1 MNILFYS
8 PFNARSRD
16 SESLILALK
25 EQGHRLISLSQSE
38 GKGIH
43 PYLASAGVETF
54 SYVVK
59 SNNRLVYYIKHILYL
74 IRFCKRNNVQII
86 YSHLETANFVAVIA
100 QFFIKAKVVIFRH
113 HVDEAALQ
121 GFDRSLFYKA
131 TYKLARRIVAVS
143 NRSVNY
149 MINLEGVDGSKINKI
164 NLGYDFSLYQA
175 PNESN
180 VETIRDGSSE
190 SLLLV
195 SVGRLNK
202 FKRLNLSMLV
212 VKKLLDKG
220 IDVRLHILGD
230 GPELENLKGL
240 IRDLHLNERVS
251 LIGYVTNVI
260 DYLQA
265 CDFVIHP
272 SILESS
278 CVTIKEAGLLN
289 KPVVVCNDVGDFNEY
304 IVNTKNGFVVSSNP
318 EAFISETVDILV
330 KYHSK
335 KQDLSKIGARLNETI
350 TSLFS
355 IENVIEHHTALIA
368 SLKTKV

>member
-1 MNILFYS
+1 MNIVLYS

-16 SESLILALK
+16 SESLMIALK
-25 EQGHRLISLSQSE
+25 EQGHRVISLSQSE

-54 SYVVK
+54 SYILK
-59 SNNRLVYYIKHILYL
+59 NDNRIIYYLKHILYL

-100 QFFIKAKVVIFRH
+100 QFFIKAQVIIFRH

-121 GFDRSLFYKA
+121 GFDRSLFYKV
-131 TYKLARRIVAVS
+131 TYKLARYIVAVS

-149 MINLEGVDGSKINKI
+149 MVNVEGVDRLKINKI
-164 NLGYDFSLYQA
+164 NLGYDFSLYQI

-180 VETIRDGSSE
+180 VKAIRDGLPE

-202 FKRLNLSMLV
+202 FKRLDLSILV

-220 IDVRLHILGD
+220 IDVRLIILGD
-230 GPELENLKGL
+230 GPELENLKCL

-251 LIGYVTNVI
+251 LMGYVTNAI

-289 KPVVVCNDVGDFNEY
+289 KPVVVCNDVGDFDEY
-304 IVNTKNGFVVSSNP
+304 IVHGENGFVVSSNP
-318 EAFISETVDILV
+318 EALINETVDILG
-330 KYHSK
+330 KYQGR
-335 KQDLSKIGARLNETI
+335 KQDLIKIGEKLNETI

-355 IENVIEHHTALIA
+355 IDNVIEQHIALIT